1 MASGL
6 GLGDRIGVWVR
17 VRVRVG
23 VRVRLDGYRVG
34 GVAQLESGREVAVAV
49 EHPVAGDDDPLGLV
63 AVRGEAAVVR
73 VGDAPVV
80 CEDVTLTWL
89 GFGLGLGLE
98 FGFGFGLALAL
109 ELGFGFGFGLEL
121 LSPVCSQGLEGPQQL
136 STKP

>member
-1 MASGL
+1 MGL
-6 GLGDRIGVWVR
+6 GL

-23 VRVRLDGYRVG
+23 VRVGVRFRVGVRVGVGVRVRPDGYRVG

-89 GFGLGLGLE
+89 GLGLGLGL
-98 FGFGFGLALAL
+98 GRSGSGS
-109 ELGFGFGFGLEL
+109 G
-121 LSPVCSQGLEGPQQL
+121 
-136 STKP
+136 